1 MAKKPQTLKE
11 KIAARNRL
19 LGNTANVGKKA
30 TKKKVAKKKVAKKKA
45 LKKRPY

>member
-11 KIAARNRL
+11 KIAARNEL
-19 LGNTANVGKKA
+19 LGDTSLIGKQA
-30 TKKKVAKKKVAKKKA
+30 TKKKVAKKVAKKKA